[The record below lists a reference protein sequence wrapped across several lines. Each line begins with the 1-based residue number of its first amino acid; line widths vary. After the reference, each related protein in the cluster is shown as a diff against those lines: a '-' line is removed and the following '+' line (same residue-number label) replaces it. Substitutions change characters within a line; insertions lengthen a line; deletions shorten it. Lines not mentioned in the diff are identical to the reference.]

1 MQLLPNSRIFL
12 SFGSLQITCYAVFI
26 LTGAVCAYALSQH
39 IIQKWGYPSSLLE
52 NYLFPLLICGILGA
66 RIYYVIFE
74 WDYYSLHP
82 EDILAT
88 WQGGLAIHGGLI
100 AGLLFSIYYFRKHR
114 VSLLRMFDLIMPH
127 VLLAQAF
134 GRWGNFAN
142 QEAYGRVVSEGFYA
156 HFPAFIKQQMYI
168 QGAYRMPTFLF
179 ESCMDLLGFLL
190 IVFVFRKFFYRKRGD
205 AGFMYFIW
213 YGISRFFIEGLR
225 TDSLMLGSFRIAQII
240 SILFIVIGL
249 VGLSGIFAPKT
260 KPVLLFDV
268 DGTLVSSRKAIYHL
282 WDKLFEKEK
291 PDTHL
296 SEEEKATFFGP
307 TVDEVLAQYFPK
319 ERIPEL
325 HALYDRLYIQEMAP
339 KYLEV
344 SSQVRET
351 LKTLQA
357 KGYMMGIV
365 SNKTTNLIEADLK
378 QAKLSNYFSVIIGA
392 ETSPLPKPD
401 ASGLIAACDQLKLGH
416 DNVAYIGD
424 SISDVLAAKHMAA
437 YSIAYSGDSQEKKGL
452 VQSKPCQ
459 IIHDFKDL
467 LNIVKEEK
475 CWCDKRIW

>member
-1 MQLLPNSRIFL
+1 M
-12 SFGSLQITCYAVFI
+12 
-26 LTGAVCAYALSQH
+26 
-39 IIQKWGYPSSLLE
+39 
-52 NYLFPLLICGILGA
+52 
-66 RIYYVIFE
+66 
-74 WDYYSLHP
+74 
-82 EDILAT
+82 
-88 WQGGLAIHGGLI
+88 
-100 AGLLFSIYYFRKHR
+100 
-114 VSLLRMFDLIMPH
+114 
-127 VLLAQAF
+127 
-134 GRWGNFAN
+134 
-142 QEAYGRVVSEGFYA
+142 
-156 HFPAFIKQQMYI
+156 
-168 QGAYRMPTFLF
+168 
-179 ESCMDLLGFLL
+179 
-190 IVFVFRKFFYRKRGD
+190 
-205 AGFMYFIW
+205 
-213 YGISRFFIEGLR
+213 
-225 TDSLMLGSFRIAQII
+225 
-240 SILFIVIGL
+240 IGL

-307 TVDEVLAQYFPK
+307 TADEVLAQYFPK

-344 SSQVRET
+344 SSQVQET

-357 KGYMMGIV
+357 QGYMMGIV
-365 SNKTTNLIEADLK
+365 SNKTTNLIE
-378 QAKLSNYFSVIIGA
+378 
-392 ETSPLPKPD
+392 
-401 ASGLIAACDQLKLGH
+401 DQLKLGH

-424 SISDVLAAKHMAA
+424 SISYVLAAKHMAA